1 MLMLMLALT
10 LTLAL
15 ALALALT
22 LTLLL
27 ALSCALMHS
36 LPLMRSRAPRSA
48 VAGRA
53 ARHFST
59 A

>member
-1 MLMLMLALT
+1 MLMLMLMLM
-10 LTLAL
+10 L

>member
-1 MLMLMLALT
+1 MHWL
-10 LTLAL
+10 
-15 ALALALT
+15 
-22 LTLLL
+22 
-27 ALSCALMHS
+27 ALMHS
-36 LPLMRSRAPRSA
+36 LRLALMHWLRLMHWLACMLMLRLMRSRVPRSA

>member
-1 MLMLMLALT
+1 MLMLMLAL
-10 LTLAL
+10 AL
-15 ALALALT
+15 ALALTLT

-36 LPLMRSRAPRSA
+36 LPLVHSRAPRSSA
-48 VAGRA
+48 AGRA